1 MFGKPQ
7 KALHLYLDEE
17 KKKPKHL
24 GISYAV
30 MEKFDGWYMYV
41 DYING
46 RWGKIKSRANRIIPS
61 LEHIDWFNEAGT
73 TLKPK
78 ENMRVIFEGIIPNME
93 FRELNGIFNRKTA
106 VTHDLIFKVHDV
118 IDNSNF
124 EFNLRY
130 KIAREF
136 VENLNHPCVELVEI
150 LTVSSNKER
159 WNDFYEEIISRG
171 GEGVILKEA
180 FGKYQPDKRNHS
192 LMKIK
197 CELTLDLEV
206 VGLVPGEGKY
216 LNTLGALKVREKDG
230 TIHTVSGMSDSER
243 NGFWNNPDSIL
254 GRVVEVKAMARIS
267 NGSLREPRFKAV
279 RFDKSVEEID

>member
-17 KKKPKHL
+17 KKKPKHV
-24 GISYAV
+24 GVSYAV

-41 DYING
+41 DHIDG
-46 RWGKIKSRANRIIPS
+46 EWGEIKSRAGRVIPS
-61 LEHIDWFNEAGT
+61 VQHLNVFKNITPEKNF
-73 TLKPK
+73 
-78 ENMRVIFEGIIPNME
+78 RVIFEGTIPNME
-93 FRELNGIFNRKTA
+93 FRELNGIFNRKSKVLET
-106 VTHDLIFKVHDV
+106 VVFKVHDV
-118 IDNSNF
+118 ITTTDEPFIERYSNARVLVSAVNSP
-124 EFNLRY
+124 
-130 KIAREF
+130 I
-136 VENLNHPCVELVEI
+136 VELVKV
-150 LTVSSNKER
+150 LAVSKDKEV
-159 WNDFYEEIISRG
+159 WKSHYDDIVSHG

-180 FGKYQPDKRNHS
+180 HGVYQPNKRNHS

-230 TIHTVSGMSDSER
+230 TIHTISGMSDSER
-243 NGFWNNPDSIL
+243 NEFWNNPDNIL

>member
-24 GISYAV
+24 GVSYAV

-41 DYING
+41 DHIDG
-46 RWGKIKSRANRIIPS
+46 VWGEIKSRAGRVIPS
-61 LEHIDWFNEAGT
+61 VQHLNVFKKIATERNF
-73 TLKPK
+73 
-78 ENMRVIFEGIIPNME
+78 RVVFEGTIPNME
-93 FRELNGIFNRKTA
+93 FRELNGIFNRKSK
-106 VTHDLIFKVHDV
+106 VLENVVFKVHDV
-118 IDNSNF
+118 ITTKD
-124 EFNLRY
+124 EPFNKRY
-130 KIAREF
+130 LNAR
-136 VENLNHPCVELVEI
+136 VLVSAVDSPVVEI
-150 LTVSSNKER
+150 ADVLAVSKDKEV
-159 WNDFYEEIISRG
+159 WESYYEDILSRG

-180 FGKYQPDKRNHS
+180 LGIYQPNKRNHS

-243 NGFWNNPDSIL
+243 NGFWSNPDSIL